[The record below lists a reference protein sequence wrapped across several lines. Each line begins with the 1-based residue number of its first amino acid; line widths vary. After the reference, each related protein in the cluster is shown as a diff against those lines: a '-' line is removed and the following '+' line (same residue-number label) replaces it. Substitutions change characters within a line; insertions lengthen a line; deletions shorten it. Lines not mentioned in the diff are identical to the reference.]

1 MSAAANASPLPGSP
15 PLSRLARGLKLL
27 GRLTSPETPTGQRFV
42 KIEAR
47 LTALSEQ
54 LAQDPRWLRVTGELL
69 RQVALLRIRRHG
81 ALESLLRAL
90 RIPTAS
96 EVAIV
101 HEQLHRMSDQVE
113 ALSTQVELI
122 VDLLERQRRTP
133 RSDETP

>member
-1 MSAAANASPLPGSP
+1 MSAAANASPPPGSP
-15 PLSRLARGLKLL
+15 PLNRLARGLKLL

-54 LAQDPRWLRVTGELL
+54 LAQDPRWLQVTGELL

-122 VDLLERQRRTP
+122 VDLLERQSRTP
-133 RSDETP
+133 RSDDTP